1 MQLFG
6 SLKLLMALLGSS
18 CPLFG
23 RSGPKMGP
31 KMVPK
36 NAQKRNLRLSMFFF
50 FLIFGHLNFV
60 QDKHLK
66 NTDLHHNLDQ
76 HFCTKF
82 KNNLQDKPSR
92 AQKSHHKHKIVFSK
106 PLKYI
111 EFLHVFGTRDPTR
124 ETQETQETP
133 KNHPRT
139 SITPYKKCQKKT
151 QQMPPW

>member
-6 SLKLLMALLGSS
+6 SLKLMMALLGSS

-36 NAQKRNLRLSMFFF
+36 TAQKRYQRLSFFF
-50 FLIFGHLNFV
+50 KNKIEKNKK
-60 QDKHLK
+60 DKSAVLEPK
-66 NTDLHHNLDQ
+66 LDQ
-76 HFCTKF
+76 QFCTNF
-82 KNNLQDKPSR
+82 KNDLQDKPSR

-111 EFLHVFGTRDPTR
+111 EFLHVFGTRDLTR
-124 ETQETQETP
+124 DTQETQEPP
-133 KNHPRT
+133 KRHPRT
-139 SITPYKKCQKKT
+139 SKTPYKKCQKKT
-151 QQMPPW
+151 Q

>member
-1 MQLFG
+1 MG
-6 SLKLLMALLGSS
+6 STG
-18 CPLFG
+18 PLFG
-23 RSGPKMGP
+23 RSGPKMKP
-31 KMVPK
+31 KKIPK
-36 NAQKRNLRLSMFFF
+36 FAQKKKPRLSIFFCCL
-50 FLIFGHLNFV
+50 FLKWLLTQNKKDNSAV
-60 QDKHLK
+60 LK
-66 NTDLHHNLDQ
+66 HNLDQ

-133 KNHPRT
+133 KRHPRT
-139 SITPYKKCQKKT
+139 SKTPYKKMPKKT